1 MMKEREAVIGE
12 ILGKKH
18 FMFEDLCTITA
29 LLRGEGGC
37 PWDREQ
43 THESI
48 RRCMIEEAY
57 EVVEAIDNRDP
68 DLLCEELGDVL
79 FQVVFHAELERE
91 EDRFRMDDVID
102 GICRKM
108 IHRHPH
114 VFGESVALDGGDAL
128 AQWEAIKTEEKHRK
142 TLSSRLRAIPPM
154 LPALLRAQKVNE
166 KIGTS
171 ADDTKK
177 ISDILQGQALVFA
190 EHPNPETMGEL
201 LFSVTKIAAT
211 KGLDAEGSLSKET
224 EKAISEAEK
233 REIRKKN

>member
-1 MMKEREAVIGE
+1 MRNEKDAVIGE
-12 ILGKKH
+12 MAEKRH
-18 FMFEDLCTITA
+18 YTFEDLCAITK

-68 DLLCEELGDVL
+68 KLLCEELGDVL

-91 EDRFRMDDVID
+91 TGRFRMDDVID

-108 IHRHPH
+108 IRRHPH
-114 VFGESVALDGGDAL
+114 VFGESTAKDGVDAL
-128 AQWEAIKTEEKHRK
+128 AQWEAIKTEEKQRK
-142 TLSSRLRAIPPM
+142 TLSSRLRSIPPM
-154 LPALLRAQKVNE
+154 LPALLRAQKVHE

-171 ADDTKK
+171 SEDMTGTEQT
-177 ISDILQGQALVFA
+177 LQGQARAFS
-190 EHPNPETMGEL
+190 EHPDAETMGKL
-201 LFSVTKIAAT
+201 LFSVTKIAAE
-211 KGLDAEGSLSKET
+211 KGLDAEGSLSKTT
-224 EKAISEAEK
+224 EKAISEAENHDFF
-233 REIRKKN
+233 KKN